1 MNDKRKNGNYHILII
16 DDLVPLSKMID
27 RVLRRDFQTHIANN
41 GYDARTILSENPINA
56 VLTDYVIV
64 MNITESL

>member
-1 MNDKRKNGNYHILII
+1 
-16 DDLVPLSKMID
+16 MID